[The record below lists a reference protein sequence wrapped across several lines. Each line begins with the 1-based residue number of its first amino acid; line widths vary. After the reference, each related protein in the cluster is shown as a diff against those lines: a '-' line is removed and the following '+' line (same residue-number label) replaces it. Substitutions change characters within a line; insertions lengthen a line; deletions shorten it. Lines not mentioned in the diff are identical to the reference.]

1 MRGPEVS
8 RIDLAIETKQR
19 TIFLRHAKEALKK
32 MISPAFAEAD
42 KEIYIQKISK
52 LANLLVKGEYGRE
65 FFSALEKS
73 SKEIYLELGS
83 TEEGFESFYQEVFI
97 KAQIE
102 TEGNAFEQEQ
112 EKEEDLNSQ
121 ILSYAITQLKKFKA
135 KNAEK
140 LGNQKAFIE
149 YIDKSIVDLGIIELI
164 SPGNKGEDLEKKY
177 KEIRE
182 MFCLQGSSIIA
193 FPGTRPIDFNILP
206 EFEELKELSVS
217 STLGSIQCETYEE
230 VESIESKATVRQADL
245 ALSEVINYL
254 SSIKTLEKSLA
265 RETAQLLQQAKELQN
280 QIIIYITNQN
290 QENLT
295 SYYNDYLPEIEL
307 FYKEGFL
314 AILEDYAIDIVRPHN
329 VDQKTTAELPQS
341 FNSFALEIK
350 NYSQEEI
357 EDAIHYAAHSIIF
370 NKLPGGFKRI
380 QPQYQ
385 EIIRDEIVLIV
396 DDIIEGAPQEEVRT
410 NADIIIKS
418 KKIKGYDFSQLFDDN
433 GQFET
438 WAEEEKEAARS
449 LMSYIERDLA
459 GSLPGRLQE
468 IERIIKPISRAF
480 LKPV

>member
-1 MRGPEVS
+1 MRGPEIS
-8 RIDLAIETKQR
+8 TLDLAVETKQR

-42 KEIYIQKISK
+42 KEIYMQKISK

-102 TEGNAFEQEQ
+102 TEGSTLEQEQ

-135 KNAEK
+135 KNDEK
-140 LGNQKAFIE
+140 LDNQKAFVE

-206 EFEELKELSVS
+206 ELEELKELSVS

-230 VESIESKATVRQADL
+230 VESIESKAKVRQADL

-295 SYYNDYLPEIEL
+295 SYYNEYLPEIEI

-370 NKLPGGFKRI
+370 NKLPGGFKRV

-385 EIIRDEIVLIV
+385 GVIRYEINLII
-396 DDIIEGAPQEEVRT
+396 DDIIEGAPQEEVNILR
-410 NADIIIKS
+410 
-418 KKIKGYDFSQLFDDN
+418 KKIRSSKFSKLFN
-433 GQFET
+433 GSIQFET
-438 WAEEEKEAARS
+438 WTEVEKEALRAFID
-449 LMSYIERDLA
+449 YIERDLEDV
-459 GSLPGRLQE
+459 PRVEE